1 MLRDLARHNL
11 HGLGRRRRRFL
22 GALVVLAGLVAVPA
36 VQAQEREETRDST
49 GFCCTKP
56 RPLVAAAEVI
66 AVQLIPWSINRFVR
80 KADFAKISF
89 ESIGSNM
96 AKGFEWDPNSFS
108 TNMFGHPYHGNL
120 YYNSARNNGF
130 DYWQSQAFAW
140 GGSLL
145 WEIAGETWRPAIN
158 DWVMTSMGGIAIGE
172 ATYRAA
178 VVIQDNA
185 GHGADRIWREIAA
198 TLVNPV
204 SGFNR
209 LINGDMWRVG
219 PNPPE
224 HTPGLLGAWMNV
236 GGRYVGKGNLGEEG
250 DEIKGAYVEFQLFHG
265 NVFAGDYRRPF
276 DTFTMGAQINFNDA
290 QTIGRLQI
298 DGILAGRR
306 MNEESSPSIHVGSVV
321 QDFDYVNNSAYQFGG
336 QSLGAAML
344 SLYRLSPA
352 VSVRTKFGLSGL
364 LLGAVNSEYTLV
376 RVGED
381 ERDYDFG
388 PGAIGRVRG
397 VLNVSGR
404 DILDLSYDIYYIH
417 TLTETDSDH
426 LVHDIS
432 ARLQVPLWHTFGLGV
447 EGQMFGR
454 NSHYDLYPN
463 VHRWVPQAR
472 AYLSYDLN
480 SLSAD
485 VGKLA
490 GSVRR

>member
-1 MLRDLARHNL
+1 MLCDLARDNL
-11 HGLGRRRRRFL
+11 QRRGRVRRLVPGLTL
-22 GALVVLAGLVAVPA
+22 LAAGLVMVPVA
-36 VQAQEREETRDST
+36 DAQEQERDST
-49 GFCCTKP
+49 AFCCAKP
-56 RPLVAAAEVI
+56 KPLVAAAEVVV
-66 AVQLIPWSINRFVR
+66 VQLIPWSINRFVR
-80 KADFAKISF
+80 DEDFAKISF
-89 ESIGSNM
+89 KSIGRNM
-96 AKGFEWDPNSFS
+96 AQGFEWDPNSFS
-108 TNMFGHPYHGNL
+108 TNMFAHPYHGNL

-130 DYWQSQAFAW
+130 DYWRSQAFAW

-145 WEIAGETWRPAIN
+145 WEVAGETWRPAIN

-198 TLVNPV
+198 TILNPV
-204 SGFNR
+204 AGFNR

-236 GGRYVGKGNLGEEG
+236 GGRYVGKGNLGQEG
-250 DEIKGAYVEFQLFHG
+250 DEIKSGYIEFQLFHG
-265 NVFAGDYRRPF
+265 NAFGGDYQRPF

-298 DGILAGRR
+298 DGTLAGRR
-306 MNEESSPSIHVGSVV
+306 MNDESSPDMQIGTVV
-321 QDFDYVNNSAYQFGG
+321 QDFDYVNNSAFQFGG
-336 QSLGAAML
+336 QSLGAAIL
-344 SLYRLSPA
+344 SLYRLSPK
-352 VSVRTKFGLSGL
+352 VTVRTKFGVSGL
-364 LLGAVNSEYTLV
+364 LLGAVNSEYTV
-376 RVGED
+376 VIVGSD

-388 PGAIGRVRG
+388 PGGKARARG
-397 VLNVSGR
+397 VLNVNGR
-404 DILDLSYDIYYIH
+404 DWVDLSYDFYYIH

-426 LVHDIS
+426 LIHDIA
-432 ARLQVPLWHTFGLGV
+432 ARFQAPLWRNFGVGV
-447 EGQMFGR
+447 EGRLYGR

-485 VGKLA
+485 IKNLTAGLA
-490 GSVRR
+490 PKN